1 MSINPIYT
9 LTCDHCGA
17 YASVDNEI
25 IQFDSPRKIERYLK
39 THDWMEKPKEHI
51 YICPECRSIKRAE
64 FVRNE
69 LRVSHYEGEKNND
82 AAG

>member
-17 YASVDNEI
+17 YASVDNEV

-39 THDWMEKPKEHI
+39 THDWLEKPKEHI
-51 YICPECRSIKRAE
+51 YICPECRKK
-64 FVRNE
+64 E
-69 LRVSHYEGEKNND
+69 LVVSPPVYLPYS
-82 AAG
+82 